1 MQMVIFN
8 LQGQQYAM
16 KTEQVEEISKL
27 IDITPVPNAPSYI
40 KGLINLRGNV
50 ISLMELSKLLQLQLQ
65 EDQKYQNIIIA
76 KTDNEMIGL
85 LVGEIYEVMD
95 IEQDRIEKIRAEEKE
110 QRGIKGIIQIE
121 DRIVNVLELEECF
134 A

>member
-85 LVGEIYEVMD
+85 LVGEIYEVMN

>member
-1 MQMVIFN
+1 M
-8 LQGQQYAM
+8 
-16 KTEQVEEISKL
+16 EEISKL

-85 LVGEIYEVMD
+85 LVGEIYEVMN

>member
-1 MQMVIFN
+1 MVIFN
-8 LQGQQYAM
+8 LQGQRYAM
-16 KTEQVEEISKL
+16 KTEQVEEICKL

-65 EDQKYQNIIIA
+65 EGQKYQNIIIA
-76 KTDNEMIGL
+76 KTDSEMIGL
-85 LVGEIYEVMD
+85 LVGEIYEVMN
-95 IEQDRIEKIRAEEKE
+95 IEQDQIEKIQAKEKE

-121 DRIVNVLELEECF
+121 DHIVNILELEECF